1 MLGVHHRRGPGGE
14 GLVTV
19 ELPAKLSQKMELL
32 SAYLQQNRD
41 VVSREFRLKGKKKL
55 SAVVIF
61 MQGIT
66 DYQSLNR
73 DILLPLMNLEFAG
86 NSSPRDFIEEVTTS
100 ILTVGEMK
108 TVTTASAMIQS
119 IFDGLTV
126 LMFDGI
132 SEVLAI
138 DIRSG
143 EYRQIQEPLL
153 DHAVR
158 GPRESFTE
166 NIITNI
172 SLVRRK
178 VRDPNLV
185 VESLVLGQ
193 RSRTEVAILY
203 IKDIADP
210 GIVAEIRRR
219 LAQINIDGVLSAG
232 QINQLIEDKTYSI
245 FPAARTAERADM
257 VADNLLEG
265 RIAIASGESPYML
278 IYPTLFIEFFR
289 SLDDSHERSI
299 VGSFIQPLRFI
310 AFFIAVS
317 LPAIYIALFAFQ
329 PEFIAHN
336 LLIGVERSRSEVP
349 FPVVF
354 EALIIEL
361 LLQLII
367 EAGLRLPTPL
377 GQTVGVVTG
386 IVLGQAAITAKLA
399 SPSIII
405 IIAIAT
411 LSTYVI
417 PNYSIT
423 QSVRILR
430 VLMIIASATFGLFGF
445 ILGWLMILGQ
455 LADLESIGVPTMAPL
470 APTRFADLK
479 GALIVPPL
487 KKRKNRPVSVP
498 IQDKKRQE

>member
-1 MLGVHHRRGPGGE
+1 
-14 GLVTV
+14 
-19 ELPAKLSQKMELL
+19 MELV
-32 SAYLQQNRD
+32 SPYLQPNWD
-41 VVSREFRLKGKKKL
+41 VVSREFRIKGKKKL
-55 SAVVIF
+55 SAAVVF

-66 DYQSLNR
+66 DNNLLHR
-73 DILLPLMNLEFAG
+73 DILLPLMNLEPAG
-86 NSSPRDFIEEVTTS
+86 NSSPKDFLEEVTAS
-100 ILTVGEMK
+100 ILTVGEVK
-108 TVTTASAMIQS
+108 TVSTAPAMIQS

-132 SEVLAI
+132 TEVLAI

-172 SLVRRK
+172 SMVRRK

-185 VESLVLGQ
+185 VEGLVLGQ
-193 RSRTEVAILY
+193 RSHTDAAILY

-210 GIVAEIRRR
+210 GIVAEIKRR
-219 LAQINIDGVLSAG
+219 LARINIDGILSAG

-245 FPAARTAERADM
+245 FPVTRTAERPDM
-257 VADNLLEG
+257 VADSLLEG
-265 RIAIASGESPYML
+265 RIVIAAGESPFML
-278 IYPTLFIEFFR
+278 IYPTLFIELFHTT
-289 SLDDSHERSI
+289 DDYYERSI
-299 VGSFIQPLRFI
+299 VGSFIQPLRFA
-310 AFFIAVS
+310 AFFVAVS
-317 LPAIYIALFAFQ
+317 LPALYIALFAYQ
-329 PEFIAHN
+329 PEFIAYN
-336 LLIGVERSRSEVP
+336 LLISVERFRSEVP

-361 LLQLII
+361 LVQLII

-399 SPSIII
+399 SPSLII
-405 IIAIAT
+405 IIAIAA
-411 LSTYVI
+411 LSIYVI

-430 VLMIIASATFGLFGF
+430 VLMIIASSTFGLFGF
-445 ILGWLMILGQ
+445 VLGWLLILSQ
-455 LADLESIGVPTMAPL
+455 LADLESIGVPTLAPL
-470 APTRFADLK
+470 APTRYEDLK
-479 GALIVPPL
+479 ASSTVPPL
-487 KKRKNRPVSVP
+487 HKRKTRPVSVP
-498 IQDKKRQE
+498 IQDKKRQR